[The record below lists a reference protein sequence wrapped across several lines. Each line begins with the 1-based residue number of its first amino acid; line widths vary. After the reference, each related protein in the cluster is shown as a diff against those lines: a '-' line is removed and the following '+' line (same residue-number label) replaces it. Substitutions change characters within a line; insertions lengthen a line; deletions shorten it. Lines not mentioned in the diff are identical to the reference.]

1 MGRSVATVPDATVI
15 AYQTF
20 EPDEE
25 FYLQMWREKPA
36 DERREIASS
45 RADFEAWMCRQFQWD
60 AEYEWDAL
68 LRYISERAVE
78 LWPSFEDAL
87 DDNEWV
93 DRECQVVAKNAHS
106 LIAVAEYCGMV
117 SISLAPRYDRD
128 TYWRDDNAL
137 GENWRKQIAAR
148 FESTFSEFAKL
159 GTFSNGESVYQKIG
173 AL

>member
-1 MGRSVATVPDATVI
+1 MGRSVATVPDATAI

-45 RADFEAWMCRQFQWD
+45 RADFETWMRKAFEWD
-60 AEYEWDAL
+60 SEYEWDAV
-68 LRYISERAVE
+68 LRYISDRAVE
-78 LWPSFEDAL
+78 LWPSFEPAL
-87 DDNEWV
+87 DDSEWLG
-93 DRECQVVAKNAHS
+93 ECQVVAKNAHS

-137 GENWRKQIAAR
+137 GEHWRKQISAR
-148 FESTFSEFAKL
+148 FEKEFSEFTKL

-173 AL
+173 A

>member
-1 MGRSVATVPDATVI
+1 MGRSVATVPDATAI

-45 RADFEAWMCRQFQWD
+45 RADFEAWMHRAFEWD
-60 AEYEWDAL
+60 SEYEWDSV
-68 LRYISERAVE
+68 LRYISDRACE
-78 LWPSFEDAL
+78 LWPSFTDAL
-87 DDNEWV
+87 EDSEWLG
-93 DRECQVVAKNAHS
+93 ECQVVAKNAHS

-137 GENWRKQIAAR
+137 GEHWRKQISAR
-148 FESTFSEFAKL
+148 FEKEFSEFTKL
-159 GTFSNGESVYQKIG
+159 GTFSDGTSLYTKIG
-173 AL
+173 A